1 MGSGIR
7 HEDEPIPIHRHAQH
21 MPPRPLTRMQPM
33 TTAADTLRTI
43 EMNAERAIVQEL
55 RIMIRDVLALRPHLG
70 HEDRD
75 HADVLLLKLDRL
87 ARDQWV
93 DNMHRAGAAVALA
106 TRPACDTQ
114 VASTSRRAAA

>member
-1 MGSGIR
+1 
-7 HEDEPIPIHRHAQH
+7 
-21 MPPRPLTRMQPM
+21 M

-55 RIMIRDVLALRPHLG
+55 RIMIRDVLDLRPSLG
-70 HEDRD
+70 REDGD

-87 ARDQWV
+87 ARDQMV
-93 DNMHRAGAAVALA
+93 DSVHGAGAAAALA
-106 TRPACDTQ
+106 TLPACNNQ

>member
-1 MGSGIR
+1 
-7 HEDEPIPIHRHAQH
+7 
-21 MPPRPLTRMQPM
+21 M

-55 RIMIRDVLALRPHLG
+55 RIMIRDVLDLRPSLG
-70 HEDRD
+70 LEDRN

-87 ARDQWV
+87 ARDQSV
-93 DNMHRAGAAVALA
+93 DNVPGAGAAAALA
-106 TRPACDTQ
+106 THRACNTQ

>member
-1 MGSGIR
+1 
-7 HEDEPIPIHRHAQH
+7 
-21 MPPRPLTRMQPM
+21 M

-55 RIMIRDVLALRPHLG
+55 RIMIRDVLDLRPSLG
-70 HEDRD
+70 LEDRN

-93 DNMHRAGAAVALA
+93 DSVPGAAAAAALA
-106 TRPACDTQ
+106 THRACNTQ

>member
-1 MGSGIR
+1 VRAATSDVRFAAGHLDGRPAMGSAIR
-7 HEDEPIPIHRHAQH
+7 HEDEPIPIHRHAPR

-75 HADVLLLKLDRL
+75 RS
-87 ARDQWV
+87 
-93 DNMHRAGAAVALA
+93 
-106 TRPACDTQ
+106 P
-114 VASTSRRAAA
+114 RAARTAVD

>member
-1 MGSGIR
+1 
-7 HEDEPIPIHRHAQH
+7 
-21 MPPRPLTRMQPM
+21 M

-55 RIMIRDVLALRPHLG
+55 RIMIRDVLDLRPRLG
-70 HEDRD
+70 LEDRN

-87 ARDQWV
+87 ARDQSV
-93 DNMHRAGAAVALA
+93 DNVPGAGAAAALA
-106 TRPACDTQ
+106 TLPARNNQ

>member
-1 MGSGIR
+1 
-7 HEDEPIPIHRHAQH
+7 
-21 MPPRPLTRMQPM
+21 M

-43 EMNAERAIVQEL
+43 ELNAERAIVQEL

-87 ARDQWV
+87 ARDQLV
-93 DNMHRAGAAVALA
+93 DNMHRADAAAALA
-106 TRPACDTQ
+106 TLPACNNQ
-114 VASTSRRAAA
+114 VASTSRHAAA